1 VKRSAARKIGKKRPA
16 RSEMIDL
23 IEERLRE
30 MERRGEVF
38 FEPQTNFGPL
48 PVIKLARKPRKG
60 ELQRIIRAAKG
71 G

>member
-1 VKRSAARKIGKKRPA
+1 V
-16 RSEMIDL
+16 
-23 IEERLRE
+23 EEGLRE
-30 MERRGEVF
+30 MERRGEVL

-48 PVIKLARKPRKG
+48 PVIKLARKLRKG